1 MLGKTKCCLLKA
13 VCMNIRNAE
22 QKGVTEMTVIFR
34 GNLGEPGKN
43 AHESYVAQGC
53 DSENCRCDF

>member
-1 MLGKTKCCLLKA
+1 
-13 VCMNIRNAE
+13 MNIRNAE

-53 DSENCRCDF
+53 DSENCRCGF